1 MKKQRDFLKY
11 LGAVFLIFIL
21 PAILVALS
29 LEYNGYL
36 WQGGGWSVPG
46 IPVIFII
53 WFTLLYYISAYYTL
67 RQRVDNMLNTVLN
80 MDVNRLE
87 TELIAIKDRCPES
100 WSESDRLSSQRNDL
114 KAFLLKG
121 F

>member
-1 MKKQRDFLKY
+1 MNSSKDFLKY

-29 LEYNGYL
+29 LKYNGYL

-53 WFTLLYYISAYYTL
+53 WFALLYYISAYYTL
-67 RQRVDNMLNTVLN
+67 RQKLDNMLNTVLS
-80 MDVNRLE
+80 MDINRLE
-87 TELIAIKDRCPES
+87 SELITIKDKCPES
-100 WSESDRLSSQRNDL
+100 WPESDKLSSQRNDL